1 MPNHRAPRQRIKGF
15 VILVGSLAGM
25 FLALI
30 VGSVLVLAGLAVG
43 IIGLILVIIY
53 VLSIMV
59 FFWELVVS
67 TDAHQ
72 SDAPP
77 PKPPVEE
84 WITPDEWVAEHIHRW
99 ERNKGLTLAEI
110 ETKPGPIVP
119 GTPRHRQ
126 QTRPAG

>member
-1 MPNHRAPRQRIKGF
+1 VPNHRAPRRRIKGF
-15 VILVGSLAGM
+15 FILMGSLAGM

-53 VLSIMV
+53 LLSIMV
-59 FFWELVVS
+59 FFWELVIS
-67 TDAHQ
+67 TDDHQ
-72 SDAPP
+72 SDAPR

-99 ERNKGLTLAEI
+99 ERNKGLTLAET
-110 ETKPGPIVP
+110 ETKPERIVP
-119 GTPRHRQ
+119 GRL
-126 QTRPAG
+126 G